1 MTQLGSQDLPLR
13 VAVVGAGPAGF
24 YAAELLLKEDIS
36 AQVDL
41 FEALPSPYGLVRYGV
56 APDHPKMRTVIARFD
71 RTGDDPNFNY
81 FGNIRLGTDIDLA
94 TLREYYD
101 AVIITTGAQEPK
113 ALGIPGEDLAGCYTA
128 RPFIRWYNA
137 YPDHSESEFDLSCA
151 TAVVIGNGNVAL
163 DIARVLSQ
171 APDELAKT
179 DMATRAIDKLR
190 TSKVRTVYVIG
201 RRGLVQ
207 ASFTHPE
214 ITELDKIEHCDIALD
229 PSYLQLDAADR
240 AELEFED
247 NVQQRRFLPNFEKFS
262 QCTNQAPRR
271 VEFRF
276 LRSPVAIEGDGR
288 VERIVLR
295 KNILSGDAGAR
306 KAIATEDL
314 ETINCGLVFS
324 CVGYRGEPLP
334 GIPYDDAR
342 GTLPNDKGRV
352 LQDGKQV
359 TGLYVSGWI
368 KRGPSGVIGTNKV
381 DSKETI
387 ESLVADL
394 ATLSPAPR
402 RDSAALRAA
411 LQARGARPITYQDWL
426 KINKVE
432 AERGRA
438 AGKPLERFTSV
449 AEMLA
454 VL

>member
-1 MTQLGSQDLPLR
+1 MR

-24 YAAELLLKEDIS
+24 YAAELLMKEDVS
-36 AQVDL
+36 TQVDL
-41 FEALPSPYGLVRYGV
+41 FEALPTPYGLVRYGV

-71 RTGDDPNFNY
+71 RTAAEPNFNY
-81 FGNIRLGTDIDLA
+81 FGNIRLGRDIDLA

-113 ALGIPGEDLAGCYTA
+113 PLGIPGEDLPGCYTA

-137 YPDHSESEFDLSCA
+137 YPDHSDTEFDLNCEA
-151 TAVVIGNGNVAL
+151 AVVIGNGNVAL
-163 DIARVLSQ
+163 DIASVLSQ

-179 DMATRAIDKLR
+179 DMATRAIDQLR
-190 TSKVRTVYVIG
+190 RSKVRTVYVIG

-240 AELEFED
+240 AELAFDD
-247 NVQQRRFLPNFEKFS
+247 NVQQRRFLPNFERFS
-262 QCTNQAPRR
+262 QSAGQAPRR
-271 VEFRF
+271 IEFRF
-276 LRSPVAIEGDGR
+276 LRSPVAIEGNGR

-295 KNILSGDAGAR
+295 KNILTGEAGAR
-306 KAIATEDL
+306 KAVATDAL
-314 ETINCGLVFS
+314 ETIDCGLVFS
-324 CVGYRGEPLP
+324 CVGYRGEALP

-342 GTLPNDKGRV
+342 GTLPNDQGRV
-352 LQDGKQV
+352 LQGGKQV
-359 TGLYVSGWI
+359 PGMYVSGWI

-381 DSKETI
+381 DSKETV
-387 ESLVADL
+387 ESLVTDL
-394 ATLSPAPR
+394 ATLTPAPR

-411 LQARGARPITYQDWL
+411 LQARGARPIDYQDWQ
-426 KINKVE
+426 KISKVE
-432 AERGRA
+432 AERGGA
-438 AGKPLERFTSV
+438 AGKPLERFTSI

-454 VL
+454 LL